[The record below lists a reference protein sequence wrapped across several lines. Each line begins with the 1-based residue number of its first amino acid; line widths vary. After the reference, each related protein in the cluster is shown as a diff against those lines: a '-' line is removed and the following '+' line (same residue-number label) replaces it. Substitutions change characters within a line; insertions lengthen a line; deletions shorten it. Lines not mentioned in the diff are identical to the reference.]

1 MVSVSLTYEL
11 FGLAIL
17 KFTRQSNERKDLCV
31 DDSAPSQLNSG
42 INKVPEVTGSQ
53 KSFLEEA
60 LGTLSS
66 KSRKNLKNGIPEKCG
81 LAIGLRKQS

>member
-1 MVSVSLTYEL
+1 MQRST
-11 FGLAIL
+11 
-17 KFTRQSNERKDLCV
+17 ERKDLHV
-31 DDSAPSQLNSG
+31 NDSAPSQLNSG
-42 INKVPEVTGSQ
+42 INKVPEVTGSL

-66 KSRKNLKNGIPEKCG
+66 KSRKNLKNGIPEKRG